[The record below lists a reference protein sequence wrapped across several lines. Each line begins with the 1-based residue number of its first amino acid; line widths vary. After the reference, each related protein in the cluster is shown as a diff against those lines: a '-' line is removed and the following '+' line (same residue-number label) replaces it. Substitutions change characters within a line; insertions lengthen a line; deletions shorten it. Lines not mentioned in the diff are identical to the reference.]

1 MWHDISNM
9 AADLAAPVR
18 DVETSTPFD
27 PPCPAGALDG
37 RRWLNEPIDP
47 LERKLER
54 DDGLPDCTV
63 SGIPGIFVENF

>member
-1 MWHDISNM
+1 M

-37 RRWLNEPIDP
+37 RR
-47 LERKLER
+47 
-54 DDGLPDCTV
+54 
-63 SGIPGIFVENF
+63 